1 VPIVAN
7 SIIQLHV
14 NNSVTLTPE
23 RISSNE
29 MVAVSVAWGEDI
41 EQGSVTPPKN
51 VENATA
57 VTINPFVPNEI
68 HPQILPKHRL

>member
-1 VPIVAN
+1 MCLL
-7 SIIQLHV
+7 SQIIQLHV

-29 MVAVSVAWGEDI
+29 MVAVSVALGDDI

-51 VENATA
+51 VENST